1 MNSWT
6 LPFLDPQP
14 YCRNIQNRKIII
26 NKDFAGATINVEKLK
41 IAARTDANGNFSIHF
56 FVQFSS

>member
-56 FVQFSS
+56 FV